1 MKRVEIGRAG
11 EQLAANYLISLGYQI
26 LETNFF
32 NRRGYRIGELDIIA
46 RSPEGILIFVEV
58 KSLRGNPQWTVPE
71 MNLTSEKL
79 KKIFKSV
86 NLYLRKNDLLEE
98 KWRVDL
104 ITVVFDF
111 FRKKATLRQI
121 KAIYQD

>member
-11 EQLAANYLISLGYQI
+11 ERLAANYLISLGYQI

>member
-1 MKRVEIGRAG
+1 LKRVEIGRAG